1 MARPNGQ
8 IRRGQIINVFG
19 PGALMDLPH
28 HAAIVGGL
36 DTWNWG
42 GDDRKRK
49 VIEPRLLSKIEEA
62 LEIQGLTMYEPPADS
77 QDPDA
82 PPSGIAV
89 YRFPEWFTAQYPMK
103 GPQGQR
109 TRPLVHRRN
118 LITQTK
124 WQGPDRKKYDIV
136 PIRFVQ
142 ACPNGHISD
151 VDWYLFVHGTAK
163 EGAAKEGAPEQN
175 PEPSADACRRDLFV
189 DEWGTSG
196 DLSEV
201 EIRCDCGKSKKLI
214 IALEDKTAL
223 SWCRGRRPWLGGNN
237 FEPNCRDPK
246 GQPTFNRLL
255 NRSASNAWF
264 PQVLSVISIPDED
277 EKLRGAVEKIWE
289 DHLQYVN
296 SIDDLPGERRRA
308 KVVAALEGYIDEA
321 VWAEIERRRGGS
333 SSASDKTIKQ
343 AEIETLLASPDAIG
357 QDKIEGDFYAR
368 RWRPAPPLDGIWNKI
383 DRVVLIHRLREVVS
397 LIGFTRFEPATNDID
412 GELAIGVNRA
422 ALADEVRWVPAV
434 ENRGEGVF
442 IAFKSEEVRAW
453 RKRSEVSKRELELA
467 EGFKL
472 WKKQYP
478 NSKAQFV
485 GAPYMMLHSLA
496 HLLITEVSLE
506 CGYSSSAIR
515 ERVYA
520 GDAGYGILLYTGSPD
535 SEGTLGGLVE
545 IGRKIDQHL
554 RNAIEL
560 GRLCSNDPVCAQH
573 SAKQPLEERF
583 LLGAA
588 CHGCLLISETSC
600 ERFNQYLDRSLVV
613 ATVGGVGAEF
623 FDDQDIALP

>member
-49 VIEPRLLSKIEEA
+49 IIEPRLLSKIEAA
-62 LEIQGLTMYEPPADS
+62 LERQGLAMYEPPADS

-82 PPSGIAV
+82 PPSDIAV
-89 YRFPEWFTAQYPMK
+89 YRFPEWFAAQYPMK

-151 VDWYLFVHGTAK
+151 VDWYAFVHGVAV
-163 EGAAKEGAPEQN
+163 EGADP
-175 PEPSADACRRDLFV
+175 CRRDLFV
-189 DEWGTSG
+189 DEWGTRG

-201 EIRCDCGKSKKLI
+201 EIRCDCGKRKKLI
-214 IALEDKTAL
+214 IALEDKSAL
-223 SWCRGRRPWLGGNN
+223 SWCRGRRPWLGGGN

-296 SIDDLPGERRRA
+296 SRDDLPGERKRA
-308 KVVAALEGYIDEA
+308 KVAAALEGYSDDA
-321 VWAEIERRRGGS
+321 VWAEIERHRGGS
-333 SSASDKTIKQ
+333 SSGPAKTIKQ
-343 AEIETLLASPDAIG
+343 AEIETLLSSPDAIG
-357 QDKIEGDFYAR
+357 KEPRSKATSTRAAGGPKRRSMPFGTRLIVSFSSTDCAKSFHWSDSSRAR
-368 RWRPAPPLDGIWNKI
+368 DAR
-383 DRVVLIHRLREVVS
+383 HR
-397 LIGFTRFEPATNDID
+397 NDID

-442 IAFKSEEVRAW
+442 ISFKSEEIRSW
-453 RKRSEVSKRELELA
+453 RKRSLE
-467 EGFKL
+467 
-472 WKKQYP
+472 
-478 NSKAQFV
+478 
-485 GAPYMMLHSLA
+485 
-496 HLLITEVSLE
+496 
-506 CGYSSSAIR
+506 
-515 ERVYA
+515 A
-520 GDAGYGILLYTGSPD
+520 GT
-535 SEGTLGGLVE
+535 
-545 IGRKIDQHL
+545 
-554 RNAIEL
+554 
-560 GRLCSNDPVCAQH
+560 
-573 SAKQPLEERF
+573 
-583 LLGAA
+583 
-588 CHGCLLISETSC
+588 
-600 ERFNQYLDRSLVV
+600 
-613 ATVGGVGAEF
+613 
-623 FDDQDIALP
+623 

>member
-1 MARPNGQ
+1 
-8 IRRGQIINVFG
+8 
-19 PGALMDLPH
+19 MDLPH

-49 VIEPRLLSKIEEA
+49 IIEPRLLSKIEAA
-62 LEIQGLTMYEPPADS
+62 LERPGLAMYEPPADN
-77 QDPDA
+77 QEPDA
-82 PPSGIAV
+82 PPSGVSV

-118 LITQTK
+118 LISQRK

-151 VDWYLFVHGTAK
+151 VDWYAFVHGI
-163 EGAAKEGAPEQN
+163 
-175 PEPSADACRRDLFV
+175 DDLCRRDLFV

-196 DLSEV
+196 DLTEV
-201 EIRCDCGKSKKLI
+201 VIRCDCGKSKQLI
-214 IALEDKTAL
+214 KALEDKTAL
-223 SWCRGRRPWLGGNN
+223 GWCRGRRPWLGGSNS
-237 FEPNCRDPK
+237 EPNCRDPK

-277 EKLRGAVEKIWE
+277 DKLRGAVERVWE

-296 SIDDLPGERRRA
+296 SLDDLPGERRRA
-308 KVVAALEGYIDEA
+308 KVAAALEGYSDEA
-321 VWAEIERRRGGS
+321 VWAEIERRRGGP
-333 SSASDKTIKQ
+333 SSAPAKTIKW

-368 RWRPAPPLDGIWNKI
+368 RWRPEPPLGAIWNKI

-397 LIGFTRFEPATNDID
+397 LVGFTRFEPATNDID

-442 IAFKSEEVRAW
+442 ISFKSEEIRAW
-453 RKRSEVSKRELELA
+453 RQRSGVSNRELELA
-467 EGFKL
+467 EGFKQ

-478 NSKAQFV
+478 SSKAQFV
-485 GAPYMMLHSLA
+485 GAPYVMLHSLA
-496 HLLITEVSLE
+496 HLLITQVSLE

-520 GDAGYGILLYTGSPD
+520 GDAGHAILLYTGSPD

-573 SAKQPLEERF
+573 SAKQLLEERF

-613 ATVGGVGAEF
+613 ATVGATGAEF
-623 FDDQDIALP
+623 FTDQDLALS

>member
-1 MARPNGQ
+1 MVRPNGQ

-36 DTWNWG
+36 DTWKWG
-42 GDDRKRK
+42 GDDRRRK
-49 VIEPRLLSKIEEA
+49 IIEPRLLSKIEAA
-62 LEIQGLTMYEPPADS
+62 LGLQGLTMVEPPADS
-77 QDPDA
+77 QDFDA
-82 PPSGIAV
+82 PPSGVAV

-109 TRPLVHRRN
+109 SRPLVHRRN
-118 LITQTK
+118 LISPTK

-151 VDWYLFVHGTAK
+151 IDWHTFVHGIHV
-163 EGAAKEGAPEQN
+163 EGSDP
-175 PEPSADACRRDLFV
+175 CRRDLFV

-201 EIRCDCGKSKKLI
+201 EIRCDCGQKKKLI
-214 IALEDKTAL
+214 IALEDKAAL
-223 SWCRGRRPWLGGNN
+223 GWCRGRRPWLGGDNR
-237 FEPNCRDPK
+237 ELKCRDPK

-277 EKLRGAVEKIWE
+277 EKLRGAIQKIWE
-289 DHLQYVN
+289 DHLQYVD
-296 SIDDLPGERRRA
+296 SVDDLLGERKRA
-308 KVVAALEGYIDEA
+308 KVASALEGYSNDA
-321 VWAEIERRRGGS
+321 VWAEIERRRGGL
-333 SSASDKTIKQ
+333 SSAPLKTIKQ
-343 AEIETLLASPDAIG
+343 AEIETLLASPDQI
-357 QDKIEGDFYAR
+357 DKVNIEGDFYAR
-368 RWRPAPPLDGIWNKI
+368 RWQPAAPLAAIWNKI

-397 LIGFTRFEPATNDID
+397 LVGFTRFEPATNDID

-442 IAFKSEEVRAW
+442 ISFKAEEIRDW
-453 RKRSEVSKRELELA
+453 RKRTAVSNREVELA

-496 HLLITEVSLE
+496 HLLITQVSLE

-545 IGRKIDQHL
+545 IGRKIDLHL

-573 SAKQPLEERF
+573 SAKQLLEERF

-613 ATVGGVGAEF
+613 ATVGAAGAEF
-623 FDDQDIALP
+623 FTDQDLALP

>member
-1 MARPNGQ
+1 MARQNGQ

-49 VIEPRLLSKIEEA
+49 IIEPRLLSKVELA
-62 LEIQGLTMYEPPADS
+62 LQKQGLAMYEPPADN
-77 QDPDA
+77 QEPDA

-89 YRFPEWFTAQYPMK
+89 YRFPEWFTAQISMK
-103 GPQGQR
+103 GPKGQR
-109 TRPLVHRRN
+109 TRPLVRRN
-118 LITQTK
+118 ALISTTK
-124 WQGPDRKKYDIV
+124 WQGPDRKKYDVV

-142 ACPNGHISD
+142 ACPNGHITD
-151 VDWYLFVHGTAK
+151 VDWYAFVHGIDD
-163 EGAAKEGAPEQN
+163 P
-175 PEPSADACRRDLFV
+175 CRRDLFV

-196 DLSEV
+196 DLTEV
-201 EIRCDCGKSKKLI
+201 EIRCDCGKSKQLI
-214 IALEDKTAL
+214 KALEDKTAL
-223 SWCRGRRPWLGGNN
+223 GWCRGRRPWLGGSN

-277 EKLRGAVEKIWE
+277 EKLRGAVDKIWE

-296 SIDDLPGERRRA
+296 SLDDLPGERKRA
-308 KVVAALEGYIDEA
+308 KVAAALEGYSDGA
-321 VWAEIERRRGGS
+321 VWAEIERHRGGS
-333 SSASDKTIKQ
+333 SSASTKSIKQ
-343 AEIETLLASPDAIG
+343 AEIETLLASPDEIG
-357 QDKIEGDFYAR
+357 QDKIEGDFHAR
-368 RWRPAPPLDGIWNKI
+368 RWRPAPPLGAIWHKI

-397 LIGFTRFEPATNDID
+397 LVGFTRFEPATNDID

-442 IAFKSEEVRAW
+442 ISFKSEEIRAW
-453 RKRSEVSKRELELA
+453 RKRGEVSKRELELA

-545 IGRKIDQHL
+545 IGRRIDQHL
-554 RNAIEL
+554 RNAIDL

-573 SAKQPLEERF
+573 SAKQLLEERF

-613 ATVGGVGAEF
+613 ATVGASGAEF
-623 FDDQDIALP
+623 FTDQDLALP

>member
-8 IRRGQIINVFG
+8 IRRSQIINVFG

-49 VIEPRLLSKIEEA
+49 IIEPRLLSKVELA
-62 LEIQGLTMYEPPADS
+62 LQKQGLGMYEPPADN
-77 QDPDA
+77 QEPDA

-89 YRFPEWFTAQYPMK
+89 YRFPEWFTAQISMK
-103 GPQGQR
+103 GPKGQR
-109 TRPLVHRRN
+109 TRPLVRRN
-118 LITQTK
+118 ALISTTK
-124 WQGPDRKKYDIV
+124 WQGTDRKKYDVV

-142 ACPNGHISD
+142 ACPNGHITD
-151 VDWYLFVHGTAK
+151 VDWYAFVHGIDD
-163 EGAAKEGAPEQN
+163 P
-175 PEPSADACRRDLFV
+175 CRRDLFV

-196 DLSEV
+196 DLTEV
-201 EIRCDCGKSKKLI
+201 EIRCDCGKSKQLI
-214 IALEDKTAL
+214 KALEDKTAL
-223 SWCRGRRPWLGGNN
+223 GWCRGRRPWLGGGN
-237 FEPNCRDPK
+237 FEPHCRDPK

-296 SIDDLPGERRRA
+296 SLDDLPGERKRA
-308 KVVAALEGYIDEA
+308 KVAAALEGYSDEA
-321 VWAEIERRRGGS
+321 VWAEIERHRGGS
-333 SSASDKTIKQ
+333 SPASTKTVKQ
-343 AEIETLLASPDAIG
+343 AEIETLLASPDEIG

-368 RWRPAPPLDGIWNKI
+368 RWRPAPPLDAIWDKI

-397 LIGFTRFEPATNDID
+397 LVGFTRFEPATNDID

-422 ALADEVRWVPAV
+422 ALADEVRWVPAI

-442 IAFKSEEVRAW
+442 ISFKPEEICAW

-472 WKKQYP
+472 WRKQHAG
-478 NSKAQFV
+478 SKANFP

-496 HLLITEVSLE
+496 HLLITQVSLE

-520 GDAGYGILLYTGSPD
+520 GDSGYGILLYTGSPD

-554 RNAIEL
+554 RYAIEL

-613 ATVGGVGAEF
+613 ATVGAAGAEF
-623 FDDQDIALP
+623 FNDQDTALL

>member
-28 HAAIVGGL
+28 HAGIVGGL

-49 VIEPRLLSKIEEA
+49 IIEPRLLSKIELA
-62 LEIQGLTMYEPPADS
+62 LERPGLAMYEPPADS

-82 PPSGIAV
+82 PPSGVDV

-118 LITQTK
+118 LISPTK

-151 VDWYLFVHGTAK
+151 VDWYAFVHGTGDQ
-163 EGAAKEGAPEQN
+163 GADP
-175 PEPSADACRRDLFV
+175 CRRDLFV

-196 DLSEV
+196 DLTEV
-201 EIRCDCGKSKKLI
+201 AIRCDCGKSKQLI

-223 SWCRGRRPWLGGNN
+223 GWCRGRRPWLGGGNS
-237 FEPNCRDPK
+237 EPNCRDPK

-296 SIDDLPGERRRA
+296 SLDDLLGERKRA
-308 KVVAALEGYIDEA
+308 KVAAALEGYSDGAI
-321 VWAEIERRRGGS
+321 WSEIERHRGGS
-333 SSASDKTIKQ
+333 SSASTKTIKQ
-343 AEIETLLASPDAIG
+343 AEIETLLASPDQIG

-368 RWRPAPPLDGIWNKI
+368 RWRPAPPLGAIWNKI

-442 IAFKSEEVRAW
+442 ISFKPEEIRAW
-453 RKRSEVSKRELELA
+453 RQRSEVSRRELELA

-472 WKKQYP
+472 WRKQYP
-478 NSKAQFV
+478 SSKAQFV

-496 HLLITEVSLE
+496 HLLITQVSLE

-554 RNAIEL
+554 RNAIDL

-573 SAKQPLEERF
+573 SAKQLLEERF

-613 ATVGGVGAEF
+613 ATVGASGAEF
-623 FDDQDIALP
+623 FTDQDLALP

>member
-1 MARPNGQ
+1 MAPPNGQ
-8 IRRGQIINVFG
+8 IRRGQVINVFG

-36 DTWNWG
+36 DTWKWG
-42 GDDRKRK
+42 GDDRKRRI
-49 VIEPRLLSKIEEA
+49 VEPRLLSKVELA
-62 LEIQGLTMYEPPADS
+62 LQLQGLAMYEPPADN
-77 QDPDA
+77 QEPDA
-82 PPSGIAV
+82 PPSGITV
-89 YRFPEWFTAQYPMK
+89 YRFPEWFTAQISMK

-109 TRPLVHRRN
+109 TRPLVRRN
-118 LITQTK
+118 ALYSQTK
-124 WQGPDRKKYDIV
+124 WESPDRKKYNVV

-151 VDWYLFVHGTAK
+151 IDWYAFVHGVDD
-163 EGAAKEGAPEQN
+163 P
-175 PEPSADACRRDLFV
+175 CRRDLFV

-196 DLSEV
+196 DLTEV
-201 EIRCDCGKSKKLI
+201 EIRCDCGKNKKLI

-223 SWCRGRRPWLGGNN
+223 GWCRGRRPWLGGDN

-246 GQPTFNRLL
+246 GKPTFNRLL

-277 EKLRGAVEKIWE
+277 EKLRGAVERIWE
-289 DHLQYVN
+289 DHLQYAN
-296 SIDDLPGERRRA
+296 SPDDLPGERRRA
-308 KVVAALEGYIDEA
+308 KVAAALEGYSDDA
-321 VWAEIERRRGGS
+321 VWGEIERHRGGS
-333 SSASDKTIKQ
+333 SAASTKTIKQ
-343 AEIETLLASPDAIG
+343 AEIETLLGSPDVIG
-357 QDKIEGDFYAR
+357 PDKIEGDFHAR
-368 RWRPAPPLDGIWNKI
+368 RWRPAPPAAAIWNKI

-434 ENRGEGVF
+434 ENLGEGVF
-442 IAFKSEEVRAW
+442 ISFKPEEVRTW
-453 RKRSEVSKRELELA
+453 RQRNEVSKRELELA

-478 NSKAQFV
+478 SSKAQFV

-496 HLLITEVSLE
+496 HLLLTQVSLE

-520 GDAGYGILLYTGSPD
+520 GEAGYGILLYTGSPD

-554 RNAIEL
+554 RSAIEL

-573 SAKQPLEERF
+573 SAEQLLEERF

-613 ATVGGVGAEF
+613 ATVGASGAEF
-623 FDDQDIALP
+623 FSDEDLALP

>member
-36 DTWNWG
+36 DTWKWG
-42 GDDRKRK
+42 GDDRRRK
-49 VIEPRLLSKIEEA
+49 IVEPRLMSKVEA
-62 LEIQGLTMYEPPADS
+62 ALQLPGLAMYEPPSDN

-82 PPSGIAV
+82 PPSGVSV
-89 YRFPEWFTAQYPMK
+89 YRFPEWFTAQIDMK
-103 GPQGQR
+103 GPKGQR

-124 WQGPDRKKYDIV
+124 WQGPDRKKYDVV

-151 VDWYLFVHGTAK
+151 VEWHAFAHGK
-163 EGAAKEGAPEQN
+163 SKQN
-175 PEPSADACRRDLFV
+175 EEICRRDLFV

-196 DLSEV
+196 DLTEV
-201 EIRCDCGKSKKLI
+201 AIRCDCGATRQLI
-214 IALEDKTAL
+214 AALEDKTAL
-223 SWCRGRRPWLGGNN
+223 GWCRGRRPWLGANSW
-237 FEPNCRDPK
+237 EPNCRDPK
-246 GQPTFNRLL
+246 GQLTFNRLL

-277 EKLRGAVEKIWE
+277 EKLQAAVEKIWE
-289 DHLQYVN
+289 DHLQYVE
-296 SIDDLPGERRRA
+296 SMEDLQGERRRA
-308 KVVAALEGYIDEA
+308 KVAAALEGYANDA
-321 VWAEIERRRGGS
+321 VWAEIGRRRDGS
-333 SSASDKTIKQ
+333 ESAPAKTIKQ
-343 AEIETLLASPDAIG
+343 AEIETLLGSPDQIG
-357 QDKIEGDFYAR
+357 KDQIEGDFYAR
-368 RWRPAPPLDGIWNKI
+368 RWRPEPPLQAIWNKL
-383 DRVVLIHRLREVVS
+383 DRVVLVHRLREVVS
-397 LIGFTRFEPATNDID
+397 LVGFTRFEPATNDID

-422 ALADEVRWVPAV
+422 PLADEVRWVPAV
-434 ENRGEGVF
+434 ENRGEGIF
-442 IAFKSEEVRAW
+442 ISFKAEEVRAW
-453 RKRSEVSKRELELA
+453 RKRPEVSKREIELA
-467 EGFKL
+467 EGFQL

-478 NSKAQFV
+478 NSKADFL
-485 GAPYMMLHSLA
+485 GAPYIMLHSLA
-496 HLLITEVSLE
+496 HLLITQVSLE

-554 RNAIEL
+554 RNAVEL

-613 ATVGGVGAEF
+613 ATVGAAGAEF
-623 FDDQDIALP
+623 FTDQDLALP

>member
-36 DTWNWG
+36 DTWDWG

-49 VIEPRLLSKIEEA
+49 IIEPRLLSKIELV
-62 LEIQGLTMYEPPADS
+62 LERPGLTMYEPPADS

-89 YRFPEWFTAQYPMK
+89 YRFPEWFTAQIDMK

-136 PIRFVQ
+136 PLRFVQ

-151 VDWYLFVHGTAK
+151 VDWYAFVHGVAV
-163 EGAAKEGAPEQN
+163 EGAE
-175 PEPSADACRRDLFV
+175 ACRRDLFM

-196 DLSEV
+196 DLTEV
-201 EIRCDCGKSKKLI
+201 VIRCDCGKSKQLI
-214 IALEDKTAL
+214 LALEDKTAL
-223 SWCRGRRPWLGGNN
+223 GWCRGRRPWLGGNN
-237 FEPNCRDPK
+237 SEPNCRDPK

-289 DHLQYVN
+289 DHLQYVA
-296 SIDDLPGERRRA
+296 SIDDLPGERKRA
-308 KVVAALEGYIDEA
+308 KVAAALEGYSNEA
-321 VWAEIERRRGGS
+321 VWAEIERHRGGS
-333 SSASDKTIKQ
+333 SAAPAKTIKQ
-343 AEIETLLASPDAIG
+343 AEIETLLASPDEIG

-368 RWRPAPPLDGIWNKI
+368 RWRPAPPLEAIWNKI

-397 LIGFTRFEPATNDID
+397 LVGFTRFEPATNDID

-422 ALADEVRWVPAV
+422 SLADEVNWVPAV

-442 IAFKSEEVRAW
+442 ISFKSEEVRAW
-453 RKRSEVSKRELELA
+453 RKRSEVSKREIELA

-478 NSKAQFV
+478 SSKADFV
-485 GAPYMMLHSLA
+485 GAPYIMLHSLA
-496 HLLITEVSLE
+496 HLLITQVSLE

-573 SAKQPLEERF
+573 SAKQLLEERF

-613 ATVGGVGAEF
+613 ATVGATGAEF
-623 FDDQDIALP
+623 FTDQDLALP

>member
-49 VIEPRLLSKIEEA
+49 IIEPRLLSKIEAA
-62 LEIQGLTMYEPPADS
+62 LEQPGLTMYEPPADI
-77 QDPDA
+77 QDPEA
-82 PPSGIAV
+82 PPSGIDV
-89 YRFPEWFTAQYPMK
+89 YRFPEWFTAQFPMK

-118 LITQTK
+118 LISQTK

-151 VDWYLFVHGTAK
+151 IEWHTFVHGM
-163 EGAAKEGAPEQN
+163 
-175 PEPSADACRRDLFV
+175 ADKGVDPCRRDLFV

-196 DLSEV
+196 DLTEV
-201 EIRCDCGKSKKLI
+201 AIRCDCGKSKQLI
-214 IALEDKTAL
+214 LALEDKTAL
-223 SWCRGRRPWLGGNN
+223 GWCRGRRPWLGGGN
-237 FEPNCRDPK
+237 FAPNCRDPK

-289 DHLQYVN
+289 DHLQYV
-296 SIDDLPGERRRA
+296 SSLDDLPGERKRA
-308 KVVAALEGYIDEA
+308 KVAAALEGYSDEA
-321 VWAEIERRRGGS
+321 VWAEILRHRGGDS
-333 SSASDKTIKQ
+333 STSTKTIKQ
-343 AEIETLLASPDAIG
+343 AEIETLLASPDEIG

-368 RWRPAPPLDGIWNKI
+368 RWRPAPPFEAIWNKI

-422 ALADEVRWVPAV
+422 ALADEIRWVPAV

-442 IAFKSEEVRAW
+442 ISFKSEEVRAW
-453 RKRSEVSKRELELA
+453 RQRSEVSKREIELA
-467 EGFKL
+467 EGFNL

-496 HLLITEVSLE
+496 HLLITQVSLE

-573 SAKQPLEERF
+573 SAKQLLEERF

-613 ATVGGVGAEF
+613 ATVGATGAEF
-623 FDDQDIALP
+623 FTDQDLALP

>member
-49 VIEPRLLSKIEEA
+49 IIEPRLLSKIELV
-62 LEIQGLTMYEPPADS
+62 LERPGLTMYEPPADS

-82 PPSGIAV
+82 APSGLAV
-89 YRFPEWFTAQYPMK
+89 YRFPEWFTAQITMK

-151 VDWYLFVHGTAK
+151 VDWYAFVHGVGV
-163 EGAAKEGAPEQN
+163 EGS
-175 PEPSADACRRDLFV
+175 EPCRRDLFV

-196 DLSEV
+196 DLTEV
-201 EIRCDCGKSKKLI
+201 VIRCDCGKSKQLI

-223 SWCRGRRPWLGGNN
+223 GWCRGRRPWLGGSNS
-237 FEPNCRDPK
+237 EPNCRDPK

-277 EKLRGAVEKIWE
+277 EKLRGAIEKIWK
-289 DHLQYVN
+289 DHLQYVE
-296 SIDDLPGERRRA
+296 SIDDLPGERKRS
-308 KVVAALEGYIDEA
+308 KVAAALEGYSNEA

-333 SSASDKTIKQ
+333 SSAPSKTIKQ
-343 AEIETLLASPDAIG
+343 AEIETLLASPDEIG

-368 RWRPAPPLDGIWNKI
+368 RWRPTPPLDAIWNKI

-397 LIGFTRFEPATNDID
+397 LVGFTRFEPATNDID

-442 IAFKSEEVRAW
+442 ISFKSDEIRAW
-453 RKRSEVSKRELELA
+453 RKRSEVSTRELDLA

-478 NSKAQFV
+478 SSKAQFV

-496 HLLITEVSLE
+496 HLLITQVSLE

-520 GDAGYGILLYTGSPD
+520 GDAGYGILLYTGTPD

-573 SAKQPLEERF
+573 SAKQMLEERF

-613 ATVGGVGAEF
+613 ATVGATGAEF
-623 FDDQDIALP
+623 FTDQDLALP

>member
-36 DTWNWG
+36 ETWNWG

-49 VIEPRLLSKIEEA
+49 IIEPRLLSKIEDV
-62 LEIQGLTMYEPPADS
+62 LERPGLAMYEPPADS

-82 PPSGIAV
+82 PPSGISV
-89 YRFPEWFTAQYPMK
+89 YRFPEWFTAQIQMK
-103 GPQGQR
+103 GPKEQR

-151 VDWYLFVHGTAK
+151 IDWQVFVHGVAQ
-163 EGAAKEGAPEQN
+163 EGG
-175 PEPSADACRRDLFV
+175 EPCRRELFV

-196 DLSEV
+196 DLTEV
-201 EIRCDCGKSKKLI
+201 SIRCDCGKQRQLI
-214 IALEDKTAL
+214 QALEDKTAL
-223 SWCRGRRPWLGGNN
+223 GWCRGRRPWLGGSNY
-237 FEPNCRDPK
+237 EPSCRDPK
-246 GQPTFNRLL
+246 GQPTYNRLL

-264 PQVLSVISIPDED
+264 PQILSVISIPDED
-277 EKLRGAVEKIWE
+277 EKLRAAVDKVW
-289 DHLQYVN
+289 DDNLQYVN
-296 SIDDLPGERRRA
+296 SPEDLSGERRRGR
-308 KVVAALEGYIDEA
+308 VASALEGYSDEA
-321 VWAEIERRRGGS
+321 VWAEIERHRGGTFGGS
-333 SSASDKTIKQ
+333 SKTIKQ
-343 AEIETLLASPDAIG
+343 AEIETLLDSPNQIG
-357 QDKIEGDFYAR
+357 KDKIQGDFYAR
-368 RWRPAPPLDGIWNKI
+368 RLRTEPPLAAIWNKI
-383 DRVVLIHRLREVVS
+383 DRVVLVHRLREVVS
-397 LIGFTRFEPATNDID
+397 LVGFTRFEPATNDIE

-422 ALADEVRWVPAV
+422 SLADDLRWVPAV

-442 IAFKSEEVRAW
+442 ISFKAEEIRKW
-453 RKRSEVSKRELELA
+453 RKRTEVSNREVELL
-467 EGFKL
+467 EGFRS

-478 NSKAQFV
+478 NSKAQFP
-485 GAPYMMLHSLA
+485 GAPYIMLHSLA
-496 HLLITEVSLE
+496 HLLITQVSLE

-520 GDAGYGILLYTGSPD
+520 GESGYGILLYTGSPD

-613 ATVGGVGAEF
+613 ATVGGAGAEF
-623 FDDQDIALP
+623 FDDQDIGLP

>member
-49 VIEPRLLSKIEEA
+49 IIEPRLLSKVEFA
-62 LEIQGLTMYEPPADS
+62 LQRPGLTMYEPPADS

-82 PPSGIAV
+82 PPSGVTV

-103 GPQGQR
+103 GPKKQR

-124 WQGPDRKKYDIV
+124 WQGPDRKNYDVV

-151 VDWYLFVHGTAK
+151 IDWYAFVHGAGGEVT
-163 EGAAKEGAPEQN
+163 
-175 PEPSADACRRDLFV
+175 EPCRRDLFV

-201 EIRCDCGKSKKLI
+201 EIRCDCGKTKQLI
-214 IALEDKTAL
+214 KALEDKTAL
-223 SWCRGRRPWLGGNN
+223 SWCRGRRPWLGGGNS
-237 FEPNCRDPK
+237 EPNCRDPK

-289 DHLQYVN
+289 DHLQYVD
-296 SIDDLPGERRRA
+296 SIDNLPGERKRA
-308 KVVAALEGYIDEA
+308 KVAAALEGYSNEA

-333 SSASDKTIKQ
+333 SSAPSKAIKQ
-343 AEIETLLASPDAIG
+343 AEIETLLGSPDEIG
-357 QDKIEGDFYAR
+357 RANIDGIFYAR
-368 RWRPAPPLDGIWNKI
+368 RWRPVPPLDAIWNKI

-442 IAFKSEEVRAW
+442 ISFKSEEVRAW
-453 RKRSEVSKRELELA
+453 RQRSEVSKRELELA

-573 SAKQPLEERF
+573 SAKQLLEERF

-613 ATVGGVGAEF
+613 ATVGAGGAEF
-623 FDDQDIALP
+623 FTDQDLALP

>member
-1 MARPNGQ
+1 MARPHGQ
-8 IRRGQIINVFG
+8 IRLGQIINIFG
-19 PGALMDLPH
+19 PGALMDLPQ

-36 DTWNWG
+36 DTWSWG
-42 GDDRKRK
+42 GDDRRRK
-49 VIEPRLLSKIEEA
+49 IVEPRLLAKVEA
-62 LEIQGLTMYEPPADS
+62 VLERQGLSMVEPPADN

-82 PPSGIAV
+82 PQSGVGV
-89 YRFPEWFTAQYPMK
+89 YRFPEWFTAQFDTK
-103 GPQGQR
+103 GPKGQR

-118 LITQTK
+118 LITATK
-124 WQGPDRKKYDIV
+124 WQGPDRTKYDVV

-151 VDWYLFVHGTAK
+151 VEWHAFVHGTRK
-163 EGAAKEGAPEQN
+163 QN
-175 PEPSADACRRDLFV
+175 EEICRRDLFL
-189 DEWGTSG
+189 DEFGTSG
-196 DLSEV
+196 DLTEV
-201 EIRCDCGKSKKLI
+201 AIRCDCGATRRLI
-214 IALEDKTAL
+214 DALEDKSAL
-223 SWCRGRRPWLGGNN
+223 GWCRGRRPWLGGSNS
-237 FEPNCRDPK
+237 EPNCRDPK
-246 GQPTFNRLL
+246 GQLTFNRLL

-277 EKLRGAVEKIWE
+277 EKLQAAVEKIWE
-289 DHLQYVN
+289 DHLQYVE
-296 SIDDLPGERRRA
+296 SIDDLRSERKRA
-308 KVVAALEGYIDEA
+308 KVAAALEGYASEA
-321 VWAEIERRRGGS
+321 VWSVIECRRGGAS
-333 SSASDKTIKQ
+333 SGSNSGPSKTIKQ
-343 AEIETLLASPDAIG
+343 AEIETLMGSPDEIG
-357 QDKIEGDFYAR
+357 KDKIEGDFHAR
-368 RWRPAPPLDGIWNKI
+368 RWRPEVPLQPIWNKI
-383 DRVVLIHRLREVVS
+383 DRVVLVHRLREVVS
-397 LIGFTRFEPATNDID
+397 LVGFTRFEPATNDID

-422 ALADEVRWVPAV
+422 PLADEVRWVPAV

-442 IAFKSEEVRAW
+442 ISFKTEEVRAW
-453 RKRSEVSKRELELA
+453 RKRAAVSRRELELA

-472 WKKQYP
+472 WHDQYP
-478 NSKAQFV
+478 NSKADFP
-485 GAPYMMLHSLA
+485 GAPYVMLHSLA
-496 HLLITEVSLE
+496 HLLITQVSLE

-545 IGRKIDQHL
+545 IGRKIDQYL

-600 ERFNQYLDRSLVV
+600 ERFNQYLDRTLVV
-613 ATVGGVGAEF
+613 ATVGATGAEF
-623 FDDQDIALP
+623 FTDQDLALP

>member
-1 MARPNGQ
+1 
-8 IRRGQIINVFG
+8 
-19 PGALMDLPH
+19 
-28 HAAIVGGL
+28 
-36 DTWNWG
+36 
-42 GDDRKRK
+42 
-49 VIEPRLLSKIEEA
+49 
-62 LEIQGLTMYEPPADS
+62 MYEPPADN
-77 QDPDA
+77 QEPDA
-82 PPSGIAV
+82 PPSGIDV
-89 YRFPEWFTAQYPMK
+89 YRFPEWFTAQIPIPMY
-103 GPQGQR
+103 GPKGQR
-109 TRPLVHRRN
+109 TRPLVRRN
-118 LITQTK
+118 ALISTTK
-124 WQGPDRKKYDIV
+124 WQSPERKKYDVV

-142 ACPNGHISD
+142 ACPNGHITD
-151 VDWYLFVHGTAK
+151 VDWYAFVHGIDD
-163 EGAAKEGAPEQN
+163 P
-175 PEPSADACRRDLFV
+175 CRCDLFV

-214 IALEDKTAL
+214 KALEDKTAL
-223 SWCRGRRPWLGGNN
+223 GWCRGRRPWLGGGN

-264 PQVLSVISIPDED
+264 PQILSVISIPDED

-289 DHLQYVN
+289 DHLQYAASLN
-296 SIDDLPGERRRA
+296 DLPGERKRA
-308 KVVAALEGYIDEA
+308 RVAAALEGYSDGA
-321 VWAEIERRRGGS
+321 VWAEIERHRGGS
-333 SSASDKTIKQ
+333 ASGSTKTIKQ
-343 AEIETLLASPDAIG
+343 AEIETLLASPDEIG
-357 QDKIEGDFYAR
+357 QDEIEGDFYAR
-368 RWRPAPPLDGIWNKI
+368 RWRPEPPLGAIWNKI

-397 LIGFTRFEPATNDID
+397 LVGFTRFEPATNDID

-434 ENRGEGVF
+434 VNRGEGVF
-442 IAFKSEEVRAW
+442 ISFKSEEIRAW
-453 RKRSEVSKRELELA
+453 RKRSEVSRREVELA

-478 NSKAQFV
+478 SSKADFV

-496 HLLITEVSLE
+496 HLLITQVSLE

-573 SAKQPLEERF
+573 TAKQLLEERF

-613 ATVGGVGAEF
+613 ATVGATGAQF
-623 FDDQDIALP
+623 FTDQDLALP

>member
-1 MARPNGQ
+1 MARPSGQ
-8 IRRGQIINVFG
+8 IRRGQITNVFG
-19 PGALMDLPH
+19 PGALIDLPH

-36 DTWNWG
+36 ETWNWG

-49 VIEPRLLSKIEEA
+49 IVEPRLLSKVEEV
-62 LEIQGLTMYEPPADS
+62 LGKTGLYMLEPPADN
-77 QDPDA
+77 QEPDA
-82 PPSGIAV
+82 PPSGISV

-103 GPQGQR
+103 GPRGQR

-118 LITQTK
+118 LITPTK
-124 WQGPDRKKYDIV
+124 WQGPDRKGYEIV

-151 VDWYLFVHGTAK
+151 IDWYLFVHGAS
-163 EGAAKEGAPEQN
+163 APN
-175 PEPSADACRRDLFV
+175 TEPCRRDLFV

-196 DLSEV
+196 DLTEV
-201 EIRCDCGKSKKLI
+201 EIRCDCGASKQLI
-214 IALEDKTAL
+214 LALEDKTVL
-223 SWCRGRRPWLGGNN
+223 GWCRGRRPWLGGGNYEQKCQDAN
-237 FEPNCRDPK
+237 GK
-246 GQPTFNRLL
+246 PTYNRLL

-264 PQVLSVISIPDED
+264 PQILSVISIPDED
-277 EKLRGAVEKIWE
+277 EKLRAAVDKVWE
-289 DHLQYVN
+289 DHLQYVQ

-308 KVVAALEGYIDEA
+308 KVASALEGYSNEA
-321 VWAEIERRRGGS
+321 VWSTIERKLAGDSGES
-333 SSASDKTIKQ
+333 TKPIKQ
-343 AEIETLLASPDAIG
+343 AEIETLLTSPDQLEKVDI
-357 QDKIEGDFYAR
+357 QGDFDAR
-368 RWRPAPPLDGIWNKI
+368 RWQPVQPLSAIWNKI
-383 DRVVLIHRLREVVS
+383 DRVVLVHRLREVVS
-397 LIGFTRFEPATNDID
+397 LIGFTRFEPATNDLN
-412 GELAIGVNRA
+412 GELEIGVNRA
-422 ALADEVRWVPAV
+422 ALADEVRWVPAI

-442 IAFKSEEVRAW
+442 ISFKIDEIRSW
-453 RKRSEVSKRELELA
+453 RKRDGVAKRELELA
-467 EGFKL
+467 EGFKQ

-478 NSKAQFV
+478 KSRATFL
-485 GAPYMMLHSLA
+485 GAPYVMLHSLA
-496 HLLITEVSLE
+496 HLLITQVSLE

-520 GDAGYGILLYTGSPD
+520 GDSGYGILLYTGSPD

-554 RNAIEL
+554 RNAIEI

-613 ATVGGVGAEF
+613 ATVGATGAEF
-623 FDDQDIALP
+623 FSDADIALP